1 MTSSFNIFDS
11 QFQMKNTLYRQ
22 GLTILTAL
30 LLVCGVSIAQDVKF
44 GIKAGLNLPN
54 ITAGGNNTPVS
65 EGYKSRLAMGAGI
78 FTEVQ
83 FNPLISFRLGVEY
96 SGQGGRKNGVQA
108 MPSRRLITALA
119 SNMGMSMTDR
129 QIAGLTSIASNMPA
143 YYYADVDNTTK
154 FDYVM
159 IPLLAQ
165 FGWNLGQ
172 SPWRVYVNAG
182 PFVSFLIS
190 GKQASKGTSLMYA
203 NASETKPVWDALD
216 PSIQTLITAEFPDM
230 KDVLVDPVIFGTTNI
245 TSEMKS
251 TNFGI
256 TGNVGIRYQCRRN
269 YFFLEAGGNYGFIT
283 VQENSANGSNRLGAG
298 SVMVGYAF
306 SLF

>member
-1 MTSSFNIFDS
+1 
-11 QFQMKNTLYRQ
+11 MKKFLISTACIILVTCGLY
-22 GLTILTAL
+22 
-30 LLVCGVSIAQDVKF
+30 AQDVKF
-44 GIKAGLNLPN
+44 GIKGGLNLPN
-54 ITAGGNNTPVS
+54 ITAGGTNTPVS

-83 FNPLISFRLGVEY
+83 FNKLISFRLGVEY
-96 SGQGGRKNGVQA
+96 SGQGGKKDGMQA
-108 MPSRRLITALA
+108 MPSQRMITAMGN
-119 SNMGMSMTDR
+119 NMGMSITDE
-129 QIAGLTSIASNMPA
+129 QIADLMTIAADMPT
-143 YYYADVDNTTK
+143 YYYANVDNTTK

-190 GKQASKGTSLMYA
+190 GKQVSKGTSLMYA
-203 NASETKPVWDALD
+203 DASGTKTVWDDLE
-216 PSIQTLITAEFPDM
+216 PSIQALVTSKFPTM
-230 KDVLVDPVIFGTTNI
+230 EEVLTEPVTFGTTNI
-245 TSEMKS
+245 TPEMKT
-251 TNFGI
+251 TNFGL
-256 TGNVGIRYQCRRN
+256 TGNVGIRYQCNRN

-298 SVMVGYAF
+298 SVMLGYAF

>member
-1 MTSSFNIFDS
+1 
-11 QFQMKNTLYRQ
+11 MKKFFT
-22 GLTILTAL
+22 GTAFIL
-30 LLVCGVSIAQDVKF
+30 LLTCGLYAQDVKF
-44 GIKAGLNLPN
+44 GIKGGLNLPN
-54 ITAGGNNTPVS
+54 ITAGGTSTPVS
-65 EGYKSRLAMGAGI
+65 EGYKSRLALGAGI

-96 SGQGGRKNGVQA
+96 SGQGGKKNGMQA
-108 MPSRRLITALA
+108 MPSRRLVTAMGNSL
-119 SNMGMSMTDR
+119 GMSMTDQ
-129 QIAGLTSIASNMPA
+129 QIADLMTIAGEMPT
-143 YYYADVDNTTK
+143 YYYADVNNTTK

-165 FGWNLGQ
+165 FGWDLGQ

-190 GKQASKGTSLMYA
+190 GKQVSEGTGLLYADASGTTTVWDDLDPSVRTLISTEFPVM
-203 NASETKPVWDALD
+203 EDVLTKPV
-216 PSIQTLITAEFPDM
+216 T
-230 KDVLVDPVIFGTTNI
+230 FGTTNI
-245 TSEMKS
+245 TGEMKS
-251 TNFGI
+251 TNFGL
-256 TGNVGIRYQCRRN
+256 TGNVGIRYRCGRN

-298 SVMVGYAF
+298 SVMAGYAF